1 MGGNF
6 YQPLR
11 IHKNKNCA
19 KRIIFTLSPCVVRFV
34 KNIFFSHAK
43 TNQKPAQTNVIYA
56 DKTRYKKER
65 GDYSVPR
72 RGSKSHPNEKGG
84 LG

>member
-1 MGGNF
+1 LRKTNYF
-6 YQPLR
+6 HAQPVR
-11 IHKNKNCA
+11 SSFRQKH
-19 KRIIFTLSPCVVRFV
+19 IFSY
-34 KNIFFSHAK
+34 AK
-43 TNQKPAQTNVIYA
+43 TNQKPAQPNVIYA